1 MLNQI
6 KVLYSWDYLF
16 ILVVQ
21 YKVNCYSWRKKL
33 TTEPIDCHWIMY
45 KVRTKMLY
53 IVLCKY
59 KNMNLYNA
67 RTKELQCLSTEFS
80 NEHIGVGFCY
90 SFNQKIYIFGSF
102 FLLTHLCNIFLTM
115 KILKTIAFLPPLWN
129 SIHEKWIF
137 NTGLRILGVALL
149 TDPFSF
155 FFIWARKWDLR
166 WKKTQQILTS
176 IAVLSVLGVVDL

>member
-45 KVRTKMLY
+45 KVRTKILY

-59 KNMNLYNA
+59 KNMNLYNV
-67 RTKELQCLSTEFS
+67 RTKELQCLSTVFS

-102 FLLTHLCNIFLTM
+102 FSPNAPLQHFSNDENIKNNCFFATFM
-115 KILKTIAFLPPLWN
+115 KLHSREMDF
-129 SIHEKWIF
+129 
-137 NTGLRILGVALL
+137 
-149 TDPFSF
+149 
-155 FFIWARKWDLR
+155 
-166 WKKTQQILTS
+166 
-176 IAVLSVLGVVDL
+176 